1 MHYLSQLSLRH
12 RDYARINRAIHW
24 LAAML
29 SKDWDR
35 RLLGVNALPI
45 GSILDIGANE
55 GQFAKRMRS
64 RFPKA
69 QIYAFEPLPD
79 AAQRLRQWANTQRG
93 AVQVFEVALGDC
105 TQTVFLQQHLYFSAS
120 SSLLAT
126 TAHGEALYPFMGRQ
140 QRIPVQQMTL
150 DDVIAQLPQ
159 PLRPD
164 VLIKL
169 DVQGYEDRVLR
180 GASQT
185 LRAAKACIVEI
196 SLDGLY
202 EGQASFQSVFD
213 SLRQAGYTYGGNLDQ
228 IQAKDGHVIYLNA
241 LFLNPAP
248 TLTHGSRSS

>member
-1 MHYLSQLSLRH
+1 MHYLNQLSLGPRG
-12 RDYARINRAIHW
+12 YARINRAIHCLSTM
-24 LAAML
+24 LA
-29 SKDWDR
+29 KDWDR
-35 RLLGVNALPI
+35 RLLGVSALPI

-64 RFPKA
+64 RFPNA

-79 AAQRLRQWANTQRG
+79 PAQRLRQWANTQRG
-93 AVQVFEVALGDC
+93 AVQVFEVALGDRA
-105 TQTVFLQQHLYFSAS
+105 QAVALQQHLYFSAS

-126 TAHGEALYPFMGRQ
+126 TAHGEALYPIMGRQ
-140 QRIPVQQMTL
+140 QIISVNQITL
-150 DDVIAQLPQ
+150 DEAIAQLPH

-196 SLDGLY
+196 SLDRLY
-202 EGQASFQSVFD
+202 EGQASFQSIFD
-213 SLRQAGYTYGGNLDQ
+213 GLYQAGYTYRGNLDQ
-228 IQAKDGHVIYLNA
+228 IQANDGHVIYLNA
-241 LFLNPAP
+241 LFINPTP
-248 TLTHGSRSS
+248 TLTHGG